1 MSIRVARTISI
12 DVVPLAREWRGV
24 FGVDVEAVKG
34 RKLFSHGTRPLWAI
48 FLSAFTPNDSGS
60 D

>member
-1 MSIRVARTISI
+1 VARTISI